1 MRVCSSYPATTEAY
15 SVTER
20 QIPAVSYWGAAFAVE
35 ENDLDYLYTLLLENE
50 TPLTTDEMVQSLI
63 QRRCQRELE
72 ALERRQL
79 GAVVYMPKET
89 YTVGQQLVFQA
100 LQFVH
105 GTVAKIRP
113 GRNPVD
119 GEFDVITVEFSNDL
133 PTREFAARF
142 PSKHKLNQPIM
153 ASGEEEFRAP
163 DAVFAEHGAAIAE
176 KLQACLFAN
185 PDIVKIAGR
194 WFPRALLTPINVG
207 HLNLAEAVLDMAGG
221 GPLPTEAVL
230 KEIGLPDSLN
240 PRLQA
245 FSLNYALQ
253 EDERFDEVGPSGEV
267 LWHLHKLEPAAVQ
280 VQPRRLVDAGLE
292 YERAK
297 LTPPLLALE
306 TELEDELTPAGGEAA
321 TVAEVFL
328 TLTFPHFRVGTLP
341 LSARLAKIFPT
352 AFEAPRIRFMLV
364 DGNTG
369 EKFPGWVV
377 RSGRY
382 VYGLEEWYKQN
393 EMIVGAQL
401 TVRPGDAPGEVVVKA
416 DKRRI
421 TREWVRTAATAPDG
435 RLVFNMQRRPISV
448 AYDELMVIA
457 VDNPAAM
464 DDAWLKS
471 DRTPFHRLVADI
483 FRELAK
489 LNPQSAVHAK
499 TLYTAVNVARRVAPG
514 AIFTELLARP
524 WYAHVGDAYWRFN
537 QSRWTE

>member
-1 MRVCSSYPATTEAY
+1 
-15 SVTER
+15 
-20 QIPAVSYWGAAFAVE
+20 
-35 ENDLDYLYTLLLENE
+35 
-50 TPLTTDEMVQSLI
+50 
-63 QRRCQRELE
+63 
-72 ALERRQL
+72 
-79 GAVVYMPKET
+79 
-89 YTVGQQLVFQA
+89 
-100 LQFVH
+100 
-105 GTVAKIRP
+105 
-113 GRNPVD
+113 
-119 GEFDVITVEFSNDL
+119 
-133 PTREFAARF
+133 
-142 PSKHKLNQPIM
+142 
-153 ASGEEEFRAP
+153 
-163 DAVFAEHGAAIAE
+163 
-176 KLQACLFAN
+176 
-185 PDIVKIAGR
+185 
-194 WFPRALLTPINVG
+194 
-207 HLNLAEAVLDMAGG
+207 
-221 GPLPTEAVL
+221 
-230 KEIGLPDSLN
+230 
-240 PRLQA
+240 
-245 FSLNYALQ
+245 
-253 EDERFDEVGPSGEV
+253 

-341 LSARLAKIFPT
+341 LSARLAKIVPT

-471 DRTPFHRLVADI
+471 DRMPFHRLVADI